1 MAKLIPPK
9 KTPPLGWCKVRS
21 RRHTLTIIFIKNRL
35 TTERILTIL
44 ITIIRNTEW
53 IERKDHLVGGFKPF
67 EKY

>member
-1 MAKLIPPK
+1 
-9 KTPPLGWCKVRS
+9 VR

-53 IERKDHLVGGFKPF
+53 IERKDHLVGGFNPF